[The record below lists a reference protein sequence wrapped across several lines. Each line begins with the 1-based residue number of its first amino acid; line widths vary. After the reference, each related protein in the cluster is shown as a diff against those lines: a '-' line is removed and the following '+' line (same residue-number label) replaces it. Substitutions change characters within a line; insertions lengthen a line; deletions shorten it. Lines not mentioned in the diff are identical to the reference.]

1 MDLPL
6 DTGLKIGLQT
16 LHRRTEPATG
26 SWLPRIDDLL
36 AWVALVERCGYDSVW
51 VGDHLAFTTP
61 ILDPL
66 LTLAQ
71 AAVAS
76 RRLLLGTGVYLLPL
90 RHPALVAK
98 QVATLYHLSEGRLIF
113 GVGVGGE
120 FPKEYEVSGVPLTQR
135 GARLSESLAVL
146 RLLWR
151 GEEVSHRG
159 RFFAFDRVRMLPPPR
174 QAGGPPIWCGGRAP
188 AALRRT
194 GRLAD
199 GWISYVVTPEMY
211 AAGLAAIADTAA
223 AAGRRLDR
231 FGTGHLLFVRLDDSY
246 EKALDVAGEV
256 LSRRYAMDFRRA
268 ARRYAA
274 LGRAAEIAE
283 RVRAF
288 YAAGVRHLIL
298 DLLGPYEERP
308 HGAERFAAEVL
319 PLIADLRG

>member
-1 MDLPL
+1 M
-6 DTGLKIGLQT
+6 
-16 LHRRTEPATG
+16 RRT
-26 SWLPRIDDLL
+26 R
-36 AWVALVERCGYDSVW
+36 
-51 VGDHLAFTTP
+51 
-61 ILDPL
+61 
-66 LTLAQ
+66 
-71 AAVAS
+71 
-76 RRLLLGTGVYLLPL
+76 
-90 RHPALVAK
+90 
-98 QVATLYHLSEGRLIF
+98 
-113 GVGVGGE
+113 
-120 FPKEYEVSGVPLTQR
+120 
-135 GARLSESLAVL
+135 
-146 RLLWR
+146 
-151 GEEVSHRG
+151 
-159 RFFAFDRVRMLPPPR
+159 
-174 QAGGPPIWCGGRAP
+174 AG
-188 AALRRT
+188 
-194 GRLAD
+194 